1 MPTEYQAGETPA
13 GTPGRRKNTM
23 PSFLPTQQ
31 PVVADAKSCE
41 AWLARATLADPKQA
55 CHELTGLLEALEDVS
70 PSEGAYLEILERL
83 REPIIIAQAEHGKKF
98 AARPL
103 PLKEY
108 EISAFEQ
115 VYDLWATLGRAFRRL
130 LRAAIEDGSPDLAGK
145 EALLAQRALDCVGE
159 LMLVHYRAR
168 REVDSELWQDLHQ
181 VYQTAEQAGVV
192 MTTVSAGHGSKSVS
206 TCTEVYV
213 RALLLALANPY
224 GLAARELAWT
234 RRWATMW
241 AYKVDLVAAAAD
253 AQGYAVDLAYNQ
265 PPIWIKAET
274 AKPTVRFLETT
285 NLRRSVRSRVKKLES
300 GVEPQTLGLGKD
312 CVQPEVGRL
321 LVSLGRAWI
330 ESPAQRQFTRRLVT
344 GRTELTSGLESIHLA
359 LSGKAFRSAARHWDY
374 TRRDAEQIYIYQ
386 GVSPAA
392 AAEDTTSGFSAEKWE
407 TLDESANGFRLRR
420 KGGGERLALGQLVGL
435 KPDGARSFILCEVRW
450 LMTGIDGSL
459 TIGAS
464 ALPGLGAA
472 VAVRPASMPNNAP
485 EAFTQAFLLPNAA
498 AQPSSLLLPSGWY
511 QHGREL
517 EMREEADVKRVKLL
531 GVVHRGYD
539 YDRANFSV
547 AGPGPVAA

>member
-1 MPTEYQAGETPA
+1 
-13 GTPGRRKNTM
+13 M

-41 AWLARATLADPKQA
+41 EWLARATLADPKQA
-55 CHELTGLLEALEDVS
+55 CHELTGLLESLEDVS
-70 PSEGAYLEILERL
+70 PSEGAYFEILERL
-83 REPIIIAQAEHGKKF
+83 REPIVIAQAEHAKKF

-108 EISAFEQ
+108 EIAAFEQ
-115 VYDLWATLGRAFRRL
+115 VYDLWTTLGRAYRRL
-130 LRAAIEDGSPDLAGK
+130 LRGALEDASPDVAGK

-168 REVDSELWQDLHQ
+168 REVDLELWQDLHQ
-181 VYQTAEQAGVV
+181 VYQTAEQKGAV
-192 MTTVSAGHGSKSVS
+192 MATVTAGHRSKSVS

-213 RALLLALANPY
+213 RALLLSLANPY
-224 GLAARELAWT
+224 SLGSRELAWT
-234 RRWATMW
+234 RRWSTMW
-241 AYKVDLVAAAAD
+241 AYKVDLVSAAAD
-253 AQGYAVDLAYNQ
+253 AQGYAIDLASNQ
-265 PPIWIKAET
+265 PPVWIKGES

-285 NLRRSVRSRVKKLES
+285 NLRRSVRSRIKKLES
-300 GVEPQTLGLGKD
+300 GVDPQTLGLGKD
-312 CVQPEVGRL
+312 CVQPEAGRL
-321 LVSLGRAWI
+321 LSSLARVWI
-330 ESPAQRQFTRRLVT
+330 ESPSQRQFTRRLVT
-344 GRTELTSGLESIHLA
+344 GRTELTSGLEAIHLA
-359 LSGKAFRSAARHWDY
+359 LGGKAFRSAARHWDY

-392 AAEDTTSGFSAEKWE
+392 QVEEGATGFSSEKWE

-420 KGGGERLALGQLVGL
+420 KGGGERLALGQLVAL
-435 KPDGARSFILCEVRW
+435 KPEGARSFILCDVRW
-450 LMTGIDGSL
+450 LMSGLDGSL

-498 AQPSSLLLPSGWY
+498 AQPTSLVLPSGWY

-517 EMREEADVKRVKLL
+517 EVREESDLKRVKLL

-547 AGPGPVAA
+547 VGAATV